1 LDIALGLAEQKPYEP
16 IDRRIPHS
24 VEGAMVIKAGDRL
37 TTEEAMGLSSYYMN
51 AGLLKTVDRYDA
63 LSKTVGDADY
73 IYPDSEFFTY
83 YKEGDEK
90 PETVRDPL
98 AFKRRGKMNIPRVKQ
113 YIKLGGTT
121 PNDDPKDH
129 EATIER
135 LALGGGTI
143 RGFWKACTR
152 MSYF

>member
-1 LDIALGLAEQKPYEP
+1 
-16 IDRRIPHS
+16 
-24 VEGAMVIKAGDRL
+24 
-37 TTEEAMGLSSYYMN
+37 MN

-73 IYPDSEFFTY
+73 IYPESNFFTY
-83 YKEGDEK
+83 YNEGDET
-90 PETVRDPL
+90 PETARDPH
-98 AFKRRGKMNIPRVKQ
+98 AFKRRGKMNVPRVKQ
-113 YIKLGGTT
+113 YIKRGGTT
-121 PNDDPKDH
+121 PNDDPKDY

-152 MSYF
+152 MSYI